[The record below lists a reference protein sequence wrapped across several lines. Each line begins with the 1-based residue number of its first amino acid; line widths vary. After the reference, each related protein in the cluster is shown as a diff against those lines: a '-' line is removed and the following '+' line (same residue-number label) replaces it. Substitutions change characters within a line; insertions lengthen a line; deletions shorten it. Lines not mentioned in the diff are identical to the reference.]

1 MKNCVYILY
10 CRDARYYIG
19 STTDLSIRIKQHR
32 QGKVMSTKK
41 RRPLRIVFS
50 QEFKTK
56 HEAHRMELWIK
67 KQKSRKL
74 LEQIIV
80 DKIIKKKL

>member
-10 CRDARYYIG
+10 CSDERYYVG
-19 STTDLSIRIKQHR
+19 STVDLNIRIKQH
-32 QGKVMSTKK
+32 QNGKVEATKK
-41 RRPLRIVFS
+41 RRPLKIIFS

-56 HEAHRMELWIK
+56 HDAHKIELWIK

-74 LEQIIV
+74 LEQIIA
-80 DKIIKKKL
+80 DNIIKKRL

>member
-1 MKNCVYILY
+1 
-10 CRDARYYIG
+10 
-19 STTDLSIRIKQHR
+19 
-32 QGKVMSTKK
+32 MSTKK